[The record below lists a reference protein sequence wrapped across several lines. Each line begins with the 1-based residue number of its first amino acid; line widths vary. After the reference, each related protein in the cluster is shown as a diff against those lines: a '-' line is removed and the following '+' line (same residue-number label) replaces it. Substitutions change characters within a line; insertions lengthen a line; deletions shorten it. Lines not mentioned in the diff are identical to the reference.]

1 MNGKYR
7 GGQVD
12 NPRNSR
18 LEQPVAGET
27 SGGAQGFCPGPLAAV
42 IFLILVSCC
51 NETCPGSAA
60 GEKTGEVLVSCEPV
74 LVNPANQLSHRL
86 VQKKFRNYQQ
96 DVTIL

>member
-1 MNGKYR
+1 MNGKHR

-27 SGGAQGFCPGPLAAV
+27 SGGAQGLSAPV
-42 IFLILVSCC
+42 KIFLILVSCC

-74 LVNPANQLSHRL
+74 LVNPTNQLSHRL